1 MEAHKIYPD
10 LVDKPKGHFFIEVG
24 DQLYFCLVMRKHL
37 TNLHQMNKAGLLSEE
52 NKKRVVEELVKISYS
67 LTTNLCH
74 GDIKES
80 LKIAKFVRKSQRIY
94 QLDKSRKTFW

>member
-24 DQLYFCLVMRKHL
+24 DELFFCLVMKKHMKS
-37 TNLHQMNKAGLLSEE
+37 LHQMNKAGLLNEE
-52 NKKRVVEELVKISYS
+52 NKKLVVQRLKKFVEVSDG
-67 LTTNLCH
+67 TFCH

-80 LKIAKFVRKSQRIY
+80 
-94 QLDKSRKTFW
+94 